1 METKQLAVYLI
12 IAGAVILALK
22 FITEIISFI
31 LSDFFLGL
39 GAILVVGGAAMLAL
53 KFFKENRDDADDEPF
68 RGIKQRLLQLLKMCQ
83 VMKLIHT

>member
-12 IAGAVILALK
+12 LAGALILALK

-39 GAILVVGGAAMLAL
+39 GAILVVGGALILAL
-53 KFFKENRDDADDEPF
+53 KFFKENRDDAEDEPF
-68 RGIKQRLLQLLKMCQ
+68 RGIKQ
-83 VMKLIHT
+83 

>member
-53 KFFKENRDDADDEPF
+53 TFFKENRDDADDEPF
-68 RGIKQRLLQLLKMCQ
+68 RGIKQ
-83 VMKLIHT
+83 

>member
-12 IAGAVILALK
+12 IAGALILALK

-39 GAILVVGGAAMLAL
+39 GAILMVGSDIILAL
-53 KFFKENRDDADDEPF
+53 KIFKVNRDDAEDEPF
-68 RGIKQRLLQLLKMCQ
+68 RGIKQ
-83 VMKLIHT
+83 

>member
-1 METKQLAVYLI
+1 MYKRQ
-12 IAGAVILALK
+12 VILALK

-68 RGIKQRLLQLLKMCQ
+68 RGIKQ
-83 VMKLIHT
+83 

>member
-1 METKQLAVYLI
+1 MCI
-12 IAGAVILALK
+12 RDSAGAVILALK

-68 RGIKQRLLQLLKMCQ
+68 RGIKQ
-83 VMKLIHT
+83 

>member
-39 GAILVVGGAAMLAL
+39 GAILVGGGAAMLAL

-68 RGIKQRLLQLLKMCQ
+68 RGIKQ
-83 VMKLIHT
+83 

>member
-12 IAGAVILALK
+12 IAGALILALK

-39 GAILVVGGAAMLAL
+39 GAILGSWRSLDLSL
-53 KFFKENRDDADDEPF
+53 KVF
-68 RGIKQRLLQLLKMCQ
+68 QRKSR
-83 VMKLIHT
+83 